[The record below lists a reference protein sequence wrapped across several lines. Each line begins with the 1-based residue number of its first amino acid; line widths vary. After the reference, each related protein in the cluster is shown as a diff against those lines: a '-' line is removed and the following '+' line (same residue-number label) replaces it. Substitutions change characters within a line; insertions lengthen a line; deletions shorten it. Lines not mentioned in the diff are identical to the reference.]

1 MDYNPEDVREYVPDW
16 NDNREKPEPEQIVL
30 ELAPMTGGEL
40 RAAQRQALG
49 KNGQVNFKSAQA
61 AIERIIKARVMGIT
75 NLSDILGRPVVN
87 GEELWDRAE
96 QPLIDEVYNALTEIS
111 TLSKGMKKK

>member
-16 NDNREKPEPEQIVL
+16 NDNREKPESEQIVL

-40 RAAQRQALG
+40 
-49 KNGQVNFKSAQA
+49 
-61 AIERIIKARVMGIT
+61 ERIIKARVMGIT

-96 QPLIDEVYNALTEIS
+96 QPLIDEAYNALTEIS